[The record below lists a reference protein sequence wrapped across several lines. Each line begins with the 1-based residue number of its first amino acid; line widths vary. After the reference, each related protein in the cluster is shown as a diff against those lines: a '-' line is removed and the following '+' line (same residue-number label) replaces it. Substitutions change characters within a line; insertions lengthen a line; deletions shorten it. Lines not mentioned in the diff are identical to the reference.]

1 MILCDHFSCFT
12 QVTVSKRPL
21 WKTHQ
26 KGHLGDVLDNRNR
39 SLGYVKRSLKK
50 TLRVN
55 HGTSGLKIGGYQMV
69 SPEARIAKEQKCL
82 QFRPKVTRK

>member
-1 MILCDHFSCFT
+1 MILCDRFSCFT

-39 SLGYVKRSLKK
+39 SLRYVKRSLKK

-55 HGTSGLKIGGYQMV
+55 HGTSGLKNWWIPNGQ
-69 SPEARIAKEQKCL
+69 P
-82 QFRPKVTRK
+82 

>member
-1 MILCDHFSCFT
+1 MILCDRFSCFT

-39 SLGYVKRSLKK
+39 SLRYVKRSLKK
-50 TLRVN
+50 TL
-55 HGTSGLKIGGYQMV
+55 
-69 SPEARIAKEQKCL
+69 
-82 QFRPKVTRK
+82 

>member
-1 MILCDHFSCFT
+1 MILCDHVSCFT

-21 WKTHQ
+21 WKTHR

-39 SLGYVKRSLKK
+39 SLRYVKRSLKK

-55 HGTSGLKIGGYQMV
+55 HGTSGVKNWWIPNGQ
-69 SPEARIAKEQKCL
+69 P
-82 QFRPKVTRK
+82 

>member
-1 MILCDHFSCFT
+1 MILCDHFSYFT

-39 SLGYVKRSLKK
+39 SLRYVKRSLKK

-55 HGTSGLKIGGYQMV
+55 HGPSGLKDWWIPNVKVTPRITQ
-69 SPEARIAKEQKCL
+69 ARILKATSGETT
-82 QFRPKVTRK
+82 KV